1 MICCSVPPKAGTP
14 PFPAI
19 CISATTTNFHHQRRR
34 DGRAA
39 AHVGHAA
46 RYLPEYHEAKG
57 NRDFFA
63 VCRDPELACTITLQP
78 VLRYRGLL
86 DAAII
91 FSDILVVPQAM
102 GMTVEMLEGKGPSFP
117 NPLLVPEDLNKLKD
131 KVDVKKEL
139 GYVFQAIT
147 RTRRELNGMVPL
159 IGFSGAPWTLM
170 SYMIEGGGSKMFI
183 HVKTWIF
190 KYPEESKRL
199 LQSITDVVIDYCAEQ
214 VAAGAQLIQ
223 IFDSWAGELS
233 PSDFKIF
240 ALPYLRQISKLL
252 PEAIKSKGCEPVPL
266 TVFAKGAWYA
276 LDDLCDSGYNVVGL
290 DWTHD
295 PADAV
300 AIARGRVTLQGNMD
314 PNALYGGREAI
325 TNQVERMV
333 KGFGGGK
340 KGYIV
345 NLGHGIT
352 PHVDP
357 EDMKWFL
364 EETKRV
370 GSEVNTGALK
380 ESFPVTLI

>member
-1 MICCSVPPKAGTP
+1 MADFPPMQ
-14 PFPAI
+14 
-19 CISATTTNFHHQRRR
+19 N
-34 DGRAA
+34 DLLLRAA
-39 AHVGHAA
+39 RGEKVERPPMWVMRQAG

-91 FSDILVVPQAM
+91 FSDILVIPQAM
-102 GMTVEMLEGKGPSFP
+102 GMTVEMIEHKGPSFP
-117 NPLLVPEDLNKLKD
+117 DPLRVPSDLEKLKTE
-131 KVDVKKEL
+131 VDVKKEL

-147 RTRRELNGMVPL
+147 RTRRELNGLVPL

-170 SYMIEGGGSKMFI
+170 SYMIEGGGSKFFI
-183 HVKTWIF
+183 HAKTWVF
-190 KYPEESKRL
+190 RYPEESKRL
-199 LQSITDVVIDYCAEQ
+199 LQMITDVVVDYCAEQ
-214 VAAGAQLIQ
+214 VVAGAQLIQ

-240 ALPYLRQISKLL
+240 SLPYLRQISKRL
-252 PEAIKSKGCEPVPL
+252 PEAIQARGHQPVPM
-266 TVFAKGAWYA
+266 TVFAKGAWHA

-295 PADAV
+295 PADAA
-300 AIARGRVTLQGNMD
+300 AIAKGRATLQGNMD
-314 PNALYGGREAI
+314 PGALYGGREAI
-325 TNQVERMV
+325 TREVERMI

-340 KGYIV
+340 QGYIV

-352 PHVDP
+352 PSVDP

-364 EETKRV
+364 EEVKRV
-370 GSEVNTGALK
+370 GSEENTVQEAL
-380 ESFPVTLI
+380 PVTLI